1 MTDTPEY
8 IYNKQFEIFYSKP
21 LKERFLMNLE
31 LSEFVR
37 ETTRRRIK
45 RQHPDFSEME
55 IKQEVFR
62 QFYADTFTQEQMS
75 RIFSTWTSSASLSH

>member
-8 IYNKQFEIFYSKP
+8 IYAKQFEIFYSKS

-37 ETTRRRIK
+37 ETSRRRIK
-45 RQHPDFSEME
+45 RQNPNFSDLEV
-55 IKQEVFR
+55 KQEVFR
-62 QFYADTFTQEQMS
+62 QSYTDEFSREQMNQ
-75 RIFSTWTSSASLSH
+75 IFQTWETSSTINQ

>member
-8 IYNKQFEIFYSKP
+8 IYNKQFEIFYSKT

-31 LSEFVR
+31 LSEFVI
-37 ETTRRRIK
+37 ETSRRRIK
-45 RQHPDFSEME
+45 RLCPHYSKME

-62 QFYADTFTQEQMS
+62 QLYGDYFTREQMNM
-75 RIFSTWTSSASLSH
+75 IFLSWKNSKSLSR